1 LPAGTVSLFKPI
13 STVSITSSTV
23 SANVQL
29 AGSGEALMITNAS
42 DSLAYIRFG
51 SDSSVTATMADT
63 PVLPGSK
70 VLFQCGPFVSYC
82 AAALDSGSGPIYF
95 TRGEGSGT

>member
-1 LPAGTVSLFKPI
+1 LPTGTVSLFKPI
-13 STVSITSSTV
+13 STVSISSSTI

-29 AGSGEALMITNAS
+29 TGSGEALMITNAT

-51 SDSSVTATMADT
+51 SDPTVTATTADT

-82 AAALDSGSGPIYF
+82 AAALDAGTGSIYF